1 MWKRKQTL
9 PPLAGKLSHIAFIMD
24 GNGRWA
30 SRRGLPREAGHVA
43 GAKAFRRL
51 VEYCADRGL
60 QAITFY
66 AFSTENWKRPKPE
79 VDAILK
85 LLDTYMDDALA
96 NLAKHRVKIRFLGD
110 KAVLT
115 APLQEKMCHLEEISK
130 ENPLLLQIAFNYGG
144 RAEIVHA
151 VNVALQKTAQ
161 DRPLTEADIDAHLY
175 TAGAPEPDLI
185 VRTAGELRLSNF
197 LMWQSAY
204 SEFYFTDCLWPDF
217 SPKELEKA
225 IDAYLMRHR
234 RFGGL

>member
-1 MWKRKQTL
+1 MWKRKKAL
-9 PPLAGKLSHIAFIMD
+9 PEIKGKLSHIAFIMD

-43 GAKAFRRL
+43 GAKSFRRL

-60 QAITFY
+60 TAITFY

-85 LLDTYMDDALA
+85 LLDTYMEDALA
-96 NLAKHRVKIRFLGD
+96 NLAKHQVRIRFLGD
-110 KAVLT
+110 KSVLT
-115 APLQEKMCHLEEISK
+115 PALQEKMCHLEKISQA
-130 ENPLLLQIAFNYGG
+130 NPLLLQIAFNYGG

-151 VNVALQKTAQ
+151 VNCALKEDGQV
-161 DRPLTEADIDAHLY
+161 RPITEADIEANLY
-175 TAGAPEPDLI
+175 TTGAPDPDLI

-204 SEFYFTDCLWPDF
+204 SEFYFADCLWPDF

-225 IDAYLMRHR
+225 IDAYLTRHR
-234 RFGGL
+234 RYGGL